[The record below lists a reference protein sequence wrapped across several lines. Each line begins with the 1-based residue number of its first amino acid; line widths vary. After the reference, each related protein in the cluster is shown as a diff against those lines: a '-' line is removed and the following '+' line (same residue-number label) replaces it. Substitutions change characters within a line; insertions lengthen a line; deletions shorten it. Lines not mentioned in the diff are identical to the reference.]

1 MCFSLYGDGA
11 ANQGQVFEA
20 YNMAKL
26 WNLPVTFVCE
36 NNFYGMG
43 TSAARAAASVLYYTR
58 GDYIPGIRVDGM
70 NVLAVRE
77 ACRYAREWNISGKG
91 PMVMEM
97 VTYRYGGHSMSDPG
111 TTYRTREEIQNM
123 RSRNDAI
130 NKVKD
135 MILSSGFGTEEE
147 LKLIDKEIRTQMD
160 KAVADSLASSE
171 PAMKELFTDI
181 YVKGSEPP
189 TVRGVTP
196 MQIHRY

>member
-135 MILSSGFGTEEE
+135 MILSSGFGTEED
-147 LKLIDKEIRTQMD
+147 LKLIDKEIRTEMD